1 MLKRLIIGTWLL
13 TGFFQMI
20 HGQRLESFNED
31 PSIFIEEFS
40 TQLKESGKM
49 DRQLFS
55 SFSQLWETQ
64 VFTDT
69 EKKRF
74 IFHVNKMVDKN
85 YGVAGNISL
94 YAESMTM
101 VKGAEVYA
109 ILDPTI
115 FQNIFETC
123 LDKLDRSQIS
133 SYLNNLTHYLPEGK
147 LRGVQSF
154 HWKILQQDPALVM
167 KVLPTLDSIPR
178 PVLEFDRTTL
188 RFSSEDDSM
197 KIEETIGFYDL
208 LTRTFYGKGGRTDWS
223 KLNLPPDDVHCYLF
237 TYEVDVTKTVFNA
250 DSVEFFYKSLLN
262 KPLIGRFQDRNLG
275 VGDSTSAKYPFFE
288 SYSGDVVIEN
298 WIPNVRYQGGFT
310 LRGLNIEGSA
320 YDKPALK
327 NSGNPEIPESE
338 WESPEGETWGPQRS
352 KSRIDIKRGDRYVLQ
367 MVGEYFELGAE
378 TISGTRAATTIHTTD
393 GDSIYHPGLDLSYSV
408 EDRVVVLKK
417 PRRGAFSHI
426 PYTSSY
432 HDFYLYFETLIW
444 DIETDSVSF
453 TSLIDKENKM
463 AAIESFDYF
472 KEARFNQAKHILR
485 FNPVGAIYRFAL
497 LNKGDMITPEN
508 VLKSFPKKD
517 RMVDQLDAFE
527 QALPAL
533 ESAGYINYDRET
545 HEITP
550 QPKLFKWTMAARG
563 KKDYDAIQLIS
574 KVDSGDHAFID
585 LNSQELVLKGVPF
598 FSFTDSQFV
607 RVIPH
612 LNEVFVEKDR
622 KLRFGGK
629 IGSGKIDLNANKE
642 QNFRFD
648 YESFKII
655 CDSVET
661 LQFQLVRSPKPDSMY
676 TPLEKA
682 LNNTIFEN
690 ISGAIHIDDPSNKSG
705 KASLSHFPV
714 FDSYQD
720 SYIYWDRENI
730 QGGVYHRD
738 SLYFAVYP
746 FVLDSLDNFSETGLL
761 FAGEFYSS
769 DIFPKF
775 QDTLTVMPDFTLG
788 FNVMTPGRGY
798 DIYDYKGKFMGDIVL
813 DGQGL
818 QGKGKLDHSG
828 IDLQSDSIVFHFDSV
843 MAFVDSFRLEDGY
856 RKGNYFPK
864 IKGHQAVYTW
874 YPQTDQIV
882 ISTLTD
888 STDTTGVDS
897 PPILVFEGEAEF
909 FGTLTINADG
919 LLGNGKLRTGEAVV
933 SGSNIMIR
941 DRDFEA
947 VGATF
952 TLIDSLD
959 PSIKLFEAP
968 DVNVKYDVSRHRATF
983 GPNGESAVAASLEQ
997 QGLKTTLNIGE
1008 YDRSTGELN
1017 LTGGGQLAEEN
1028 YFEKIDENGET
1039 MKFQAEGALY
1049 KMNNK
1054 EIHIE
1059 GVPFLTVA
1067 DAIITPKDLEIFVRS
1082 DGRIDKL
1089 EEATIVA
1096 DLESKTHNIYDA
1108 TVEILGANSYE
1119 GSGKYDY
1126 IEVDGVKQF
1135 IEFDNIQVLD
1145 KRNTYAVGKI
1155 TQEQNFYLTDRII
1168 FEGTVEL
1175 SAEDRFLRFDGD
1187 VKIESDNPV
1196 FEGEWFA
1203 FEKTTVNPDSVFIP
1217 ISEYMSN
1224 EEGDELVSG
1233 LMYIPSLR
1241 LFYSNFLQP
1250 KEDPVD
1256 DNVLL
1261 ASGGLT
1267 VDRKTKSFRIGPE
1280 DKIKNKTYRGTTV
1293 SYNDQDNVITSKG
1306 LINFPHYFMSKT
1318 AEVKMAGAWQENLVD
1333 NSIQTDVLLGIDLN
1347 VIPKDALQQV
1357 VTQFH
1362 FFTVNKPDIDYL
1374 DRSLLENIS
1383 ELLDEGKK
1391 DDKMTNQFI
1400 EQVNDALVYTDINL
1414 GALLP
1419 YTILLSGVNFQ
1430 FDQETGSLYSSG
1442 KTGLISLGG
1451 KPINKIINAR
1461 VLYEIG
1467 RDDPYKDREFDKI
1480 TVYLEL
1486 DEFNWVFFSLN
1497 GEVVRTVSQYDDY
1510 NVPILEE
1517 MEKQK
1522 KGNSGFRFELASKDE
1537 AINFKRKI
1545 DGLKQ
1550 RKK

>member
-1 MLKRLIIGTWLL
+1 MFKRLIIGTWLL
-13 TGFFQMI
+13 VGISHVFL
-20 HGQRLESFNED
+20 GQRLEPFSEET
-31 PSIFIEEFS
+31 SVFIEEFS
-40 TQLKESGKM
+40 KKINEKGKM
-49 DRQLFS
+49 ERQLLNS
-55 SFSQLWETQ
+55 LQELWTSQA
-64 VFTDT
+64 FTET

-74 IFHVNKMVDKN
+74 IFHVNKMVEKS
-85 YGVAGNISL
+85 YGIAGNISL
-94 YAESMTM
+94 YAEVMSLI
-101 VKGAEVYA
+101 KGGESYA
-109 ILDPTI
+109 LIEPTV
-115 FQNIFETC
+115 FQSVFETC
-123 LDKLDRSQIS
+123 LDQLERKQVTSFLQ
-133 SYLNNLTHYLPEGK
+133 NLKNYLPEGK
-147 LRGVQSF
+147 LRGVQRF
-154 HWKILQQDPALVM
+154 YWTVQQKDPDLVM
-167 KVLPTLDSIPR
+167 KVVPSQDSSSR
-178 PVLEFDRTTL
+178 PVLQFGRTTL
-188 RFSSEDDSM
+188 LLSSTEDSM
-197 KIEETIGFYDL
+197 KVEETIGYFDL
-208 LTRTFYGKGGRTDWS
+208 LSRTFYGKGGRTDWS
-223 KLNLPPDDVHCYLF
+223 KLNLPTDDVYCYLF
-237 TYEVDVTKTVFNA
+237 TYEVDVTKTLFEA
-250 DSVEFFYKSLLN
+250 DSVEFFYNSLIE
-262 KPLIGRFQDRNLG
+262 KPLIGSFQDRNLG
-275 VGDSTSAKYPFFE
+275 VGDSTSAKYPVFE

-310 LRGLNIEGSA
+310 LRGINIEGSA
-320 YDKPALK
+320 YDKPITENL
-327 NSGNPEIPESE
+327 GNPEIPDSE
-338 WESPEGETWGPQRS
+338 WENPEGENWEPQRS

-367 MVGEYFELGAE
+367 MVGEYFQLGSE
-378 TISGTRAATTIHTTD
+378 TISGTRAATTIHTAD

-444 DIETDSVSF
+444 DVQTDSVSF
-453 TSLIDKENKM
+453 TSLLDKENKM

-472 KEARFNQAKHILR
+472 KEARYNQAKHILR
-485 FNPVGAIYRFAL
+485 FNPVGAIYRFAVM
-497 LNKGDMITPEN
+497 NKGDMITPES
-508 VLKSFPKKD
+508 VLKSFPQKYK
-517 RMVDQLDAFE
+517 MQDQVEAFV

-533 ESAGYINYDRET
+533 ESAGYIKYDRET
-545 HEITP
+545 MEITP

-563 KKDYDAIQLIS
+563 KKDYDAVQLIS

-585 LNSQELVLKGVPF
+585 LNSQELILKGVPF

-612 LNEVFVEKDR
+612 LNEVYVGKDR
-622 KLRFGGK
+622 NLRFGGK
-629 IGSGKIDLNANKE
+629 IGAGKIDLNANKE
-642 QNFRFD
+642 ENFLFD
-648 YESFKII
+648 YESFKIV

-676 TPLEKA
+676 SPLEKA
-682 LNNTIFEN
+682 LNNTVFEN

-705 KASLSHFPV
+705 KESLNYFPV
-714 FDSYQD
+714 FDSYQN

-738 SLYFAVYP
+738 SLYFAVFP
-746 FVLDSLDNFSETGLL
+746 FVLDSLEDFSETGLL

-769 DIFPKF
+769 EIFPKF
-775 QDTLTVMPDFTLG
+775 QDTLNVMPDFTLG
-788 FNVMTPGRGY
+788 FNVKTPSRGY
-798 DIYDYKGKFMGDIVL
+798 DIYDFKGKFVGDIIL
-813 DGQGL
+813 DGKGL

-828 IDLQSDSIVFHFDSV
+828 IDLLSDSIVFHFDSV
-843 MAFVDSFRLEDGY
+843 MAFVDSFQLADGY
-856 RKGNYFPK
+856 RKGHYFPHLN
-864 IKGHQAVYTW
+864 GLQAMYTW
-874 YPQTDQIV
+874 YPLTDQIV

-888 STDTTGVDS
+888 STDSTGMGG
-897 PPILVFEGEAEF
+897 PPIAVFDGEAEF
-909 FGTLTINADG
+909 SGTLTISEDG
-919 LLGNGKLRTGEAVV
+919 LIGNGKLRTGEAVV
-933 SGSNIMIR
+933 TGSNIMIR

-947 VGATF
+947 VNATF
-952 TLIDSLD
+952 TLIDSVN
-959 PSIKLFEAP
+959 PEIKLFEAP
-968 DVNVKYDVSRHRATF
+968 EVNIKYDVTRHRATF
-983 GPNGESAVAASLEQ
+983 GPNGAMAVAASLEQ

-1017 LTGGGQLAEEN
+1017 LTGGGGEAEEN
-1028 YFEKIDENGET
+1028 YFERLYAEGDVL
-1039 MKFQAEGALY
+1039 KFQAKEALY

-1059 GVPFLTVA
+1059 GVPFLHVA
-1067 DAIITPKDLEIFVRS
+1067 DAIITPKENEVYIEA
-1082 DGRIDKL
+1082 DGTIETL

-1108 TVEILGANSYE
+1108 TVNISGARSYE

-1126 IEVDGVKQF
+1126 IEVDGIKQF
-1135 IEFDNIQVLD
+1135 IDFENIQVLD
-1145 KRNTYAVGKI
+1145 GRNTYAIGKI
-1155 TQEQNFYLTDRII
+1155 DRDQNFYLTDRII

-1175 SAEDRFLRFDGD
+1175 SADSRFLRFDGD

-1196 FEGEWFA
+1196 FEGEWFT

-1224 EEGDELVSG
+1224 DDGDELASG
-1233 LMYIPSLR
+1233 LMYVPSLR

-1250 KEDPVD
+1250 KDDPVD
-1256 DNVLL
+1256 DDVLI

-1267 VDRKTKSFRIGPE
+1267 VDRQTKSFRIGPE

-1293 SYNDQDNVITSKG
+1293 SYDDVNNIITSKG
-1306 LINFPHYFMSKT
+1306 LLNFPYYFMDKT
-1318 AEVKMAGAWQENLVD
+1318 AEVKMAGAWKENIGD
-1333 NSIQTDVLLGIDLN
+1333 NRIQTDLVMGVDLS
-1347 VIPKDALQQV
+1347 VIPEDALSQV

-1383 ELLDEGKK
+1383 EFLDEGKK
-1391 DDKMTNQFI
+1391 GDKATRQFI
-1400 EQVNDALVYTDINL
+1400 EQVNEALVYTDINL
-1414 GALLP
+1414 GSLLP
-1419 YTILLSGVNFQ
+1419 YTILLSGINFD

-1451 KPINKIINAR
+1451 KAINKVINAR

-1522 KGNSGFRFELASKDE
+1522 KGNGGFRFELASKDE
-1537 AINFKRKI
+1537 AINFKRKV
-1545 DGLKQ
+1545 DAMKQ
-1550 RKK
+1550 NKK

>member
-1 MLKRLIIGTWLL
+1 MIKRLIIGTWLIS
-13 TGFFQMI
+13 GFMYMAS
-20 HGQRLESFNED
+20 GQRVDSFSED
-31 PSIFIEEFS
+31 PAVFIEEF
-40 TQLKESGKM
+40 TKELREGGKV
-49 DRQLFS
+49 DRQLFN
-55 SFSQLWETQ
+55 SFSQLWESQ
-64 VFTDT
+64 GFTET

-74 IFHVNKMVDKN
+74 IFHVNNMLEKN
-85 YGVAGNISL
+85 YGIGGNISL
-94 YAESMTM
+94 YTETMTM
-101 VKGAEVYA
+101 IKTGEVYTRLNPA
-109 ILDPTI
+109 S
-115 FQNIFETC
+115 FHKIFETC
-123 LDKLDRSQIS
+123 LDQLERSQIS
-133 SYLNNLTHYLPEGK
+133 AFLNNLNHYLPEGK

-154 HWKILQQDPALVM
+154 HWKVLQKDPNLLM
-167 KVLPTLDSIPR
+167 KTAPTLDSVSR
-178 PVLEFDRTTL
+178 PVLSFDRTTL
-188 RFSSEDDSM
+188 QFFSDDDSM
-197 KIEETIGFYDL
+197 KIEETVGYYDL

-223 KLNLPPDDVHCYLF
+223 KLQLPPEDVYCYLF
-237 TYEVDVTKTVFNA
+237 TYEVDVTKTFFSA
-250 DSVEFFYKSLLN
+250 DSVEFFYNSLLD

-275 VGDSTSAKYPFFE
+275 VGDSTSAKFPFFE

-320 YDKPALK
+320 YDKPAIK
-327 NSGNPEIPESE
+327 NLGNPEIPESE
-338 WESPEGETWGPQRS
+338 WGSPEGETWEPQRS

-367 MVGEYFELGAE
+367 MVGEYFQLGAKDL
-378 TISGTRAATTIHTTD
+378 SGTRAATTIHTTD
-393 GDSIYHPGLDLSYSV
+393 GDSIFHPGLDLFYSV

-432 HDFYLYFETLIW
+432 HDYYLYFETLIW
-444 DIETDSVSF
+444 DIDTDSVSF

-497 LNKGDMITPEN
+497 LHKGDMITPEN

-517 RMVDQLDAFE
+517 RMTDQLDAFV

-545 HEITP
+545 FEITP

-585 LNSQELVLKGVPF
+585 LNSQELILKGVPF

-607 RVIPH
+607 QVIPH
-612 LNEVFVEKDR
+612 LNEVYVEKDR

-642 QNFRFD
+642 QNFLFD
-648 YESFKII
+648 YESFKIV

-661 LQFQLVRSPKPDSMY
+661 LQFQLVRTPKPDSLY
-676 TPLEKA
+676 SPLEKA
-682 LNNTIFEN
+682 LNNTVFEN
-690 ISGAIHIDDPSNKSG
+690 ISGAIHIDDPNNKSG
-705 KASLSHFPV
+705 KESLSHFPV
-714 FDSYQD
+714 FDSYQN
-720 SYIYWDRENI
+720 SYIYWDREDI

-738 SLYFAVYP
+738 SLYFAVFP
-746 FVLDSLDNFSETGLL
+746 FVLDSLDSFSETGLL
-761 FAGEFYSS
+761 FAGDFYSS

-788 FNVMTPGRGY
+788 FNVKTPSRGY
-798 DIYDYKGKFMGDIVL
+798 DIYDYKGKFLGDIVL
-813 DGQGL
+813 DGNGL

-843 MAFVDSFRLEDGY
+843 MAFVDSFQLDDGF
-856 RKGNYFPK
+856 RKGNYFPNL
-864 IKGHQAVYTW
+864 KGQQAVYTW
-874 YPQTDQIV
+874 YPYTDQII
-882 ISTLTD
+882 ISTLSDSTD
-888 STDTTGVDS
+888 STDTS
-897 PPILVFEGEAEF
+897 APPIMVFDGEAEF
-909 FGTLTINADG
+909 YGTLAISGDG
-919 LLGNGKLRTGEAVV
+919 LMGNGKLRTGEAEV
-933 SGSNIMIR
+933 SGTNIMIR

-983 GPNGESAVAASLEQ
+983 GPNGKAAVAASLEQ
-997 QGLKTTLNIGE
+997 QGLRTTLNIGE

-1017 LTGGGQLAEEN
+1017 LTGGGGLAEEN
-1028 YFEKIDENGET
+1028 YFEKIDENGGIL
-1039 MKFQAEGALY
+1039 KFQAKEALY
-1049 KMNNK
+1049 KMNNQ

-1067 DAIITPKDLEIFVRS
+1067 DAIITPKDLEIHIQS
-1082 DGRIDKL
+1082 DGRIDPL
-1089 EEATIVA
+1089 EEASIEA
-1096 DLESKTHNIYDA
+1096 DLESKNHKIYDA
-1108 TVEILGANSYE
+1108 TVDILGANAYE

-1135 IEFDNIQVLD
+1135 IEFDNIEVLD
-1145 KRNTYAVGKI
+1145 GNNTYAVGKI
-1155 TQEQNFYLTDRII
+1155 TQDQNFYLTDRII

-1175 SAEDRFLRFDGD
+1175 SADNRFLRFDGD

-1203 FEKTTVNPDSVFIP
+1203 FEKTRVNPDSVFIP

-1233 LMYIPSLR
+1233 LMYIPTLR
-1241 LFYSNFLQP
+1241 MFYSNFLQS

-1256 DNVLL
+1256 ENVLL

-1293 SYNDQDNVITSKG
+1293 SYNDQSNIITSKG
-1306 LINFPHYFMSKT
+1306 LLNFPYYFMSKT
-1318 AEVKMAGAWQENLVD
+1318 AEVKMAGAWSENLAD
-1333 NSIQTDVLLGIDLN
+1333 GSIQTDLLLGVDLN
-1347 VIPKDALQQV
+1347 IIPKDALDQAV
-1357 VTQFH
+1357 NEFH
-1362 FFTVNKPDIDYL
+1362 FVTVNKPDIDFL

-1383 ELLDEGKK
+1383 EFLDEGKK
-1391 DDKMTNQFI
+1391 DDKATRQFI
-1400 EQVNDALVYTDINL
+1400 EQVNDALVYTDIDL

-1430 FDQETGSLYSSG
+1430 FDQESGSLYSSG
-1442 KTGLISLGG
+1442 KAGLISLGA
-1451 KPINKIINAR
+1451 KPINKIVNAR
-1461 VLYEIG
+1461 VLYEVG
-1467 RDDPYKDREFDKI
+1467 KDDPYKDREFDKI
-1480 TVYLEL
+1480 SFYLEL
-1486 DEFNWVFFSLN
+1486 DEFNWVYFSLN
-1497 GEVVRTVSQYDDY
+1497 GEVVRTVAQYDLY
-1510 NVPILEE
+1510 NMPIMEE

-1522 KGNSGFRFELASKDE
+1522 KGNAGFRFELASREE
-1537 AINFKRKI
+1537 AITFKRKI
-1545 DGLKQ
+1545 DGMKQ
-1550 RKK
+1550 KKK